1 MIRKKYVPNI
11 KRSVNKLLEQ
21 DNPKPFTSTPEQ
33 PLVVNTFNFATDPA
47 SFTIICFGTL
57 PTSNYYSYDS
67 TISIGT
73 VLYTD
78 SVEPLSSYASAGYYG
93 NNSVYYRITG
103 VTGEV
108 ISIGSCL

>member
-11 KRSVNKLLEQ
+11 KSSVNKFLGLN
-21 DNPKPFTSTPEQ
+21 NPKPFTASPAPT
-33 PLVVNTFNFATDPA
+33 VNTFNFATDPA
-47 SFTIICFGTL
+47 SFTIICLWSL

-103 VTGEV
+103 ATGEV
-108 ISIGSCL
+108 ISIGSCS